1 VSAKSYKMKVVAIQD
16 SAKQH
21 FGTFKQAWIYE
32 L

>member
-21 FGTFKQAWIYE
+21 FGTFKQA
-32 L
+32 